1 MIITITPGWQTDVL
15 LMATVL
21 CLLSACGQRRRPEFF
36 QVRAGQ
42 PYYILRSP
50 DRTEAP
56 FHETASAYGDQ
67 AGGWVSLGE
76 RMVLKIEIAFFKEAG
91 PKRDIANFLGT
102 EIQSFKALPNGQLRP
117 MDLQTLASRPQ
128 NQPSVATLLP
138 PRRQRLR
145 AHRFFFQV
153 AMHPTTGKAS
163 AVLLS
168 AGSADEIERLSAMM
182 IQNPGSVCGTNMP
195 NCTVFPDGGSA
206 SLGMEVVVNRK
217 PLTLPWGSSLAS
229 VVGQR
234 VAFTIHRSHR
244 GRFFPIVMDLGD
256 REALR
261 LPLLPG
267 DSIAW

>member
-1 MIITITPGWQTDVL
+1 MIITITPSRQTVVL
-15 LMATVL
+15 LLAAGL
-21 CLLSACGQRRRPEFF
+21 CLLNACGQRRRAAFF

-67 AGGWVSLGE
+67 FAGWVSLRE
-76 RMVLKIEIAFFKEAG
+76 RMVLKIEIAIFKEPA
-91 PKRDIANFLGT
+91 PKREIANFLGT
-102 EIQSFKALPNGQLRP
+102 EIQSFKASPNGQLRT
-117 MDLQTLASRPQ
+117 MDLQTLARRPQ
-128 NQPSVATLLP
+128 NQPSVATLLS
-138 PRRQRLR
+138 PRQQRLR
-145 AHRFFFQV
+145 VHRFFFQV
-153 AMHPTTGKAS
+153 ALRPVGEAS

-168 AGSADEIERLSAMM
+168 AGSADEIERLSAMV

-195 NCTVFPDGGSA
+195 NCTVFPAGCSA
-206 SLGMEVVVNRK
+206 SLGMEVVLNRK
-217 PLTLPWGSSLAS
+217 PLTIPWGSSLAS

-234 VAFTIHRSHR
+234 VSFTIHRLHR
-244 GRFFPIVMDLGD
+244 GRFFPLVMDWGD